1 MGKAEYRTA
10 RNVTLSISE
19 EGYRNARIW
28 AARHGFSMS
37 AGLAFLIE
45 NLDDMSRIARQ
56 LRSENPEL
64 PQKLE
69 ERRNGKLKTKAVKL

>member
-1 MGKAEYRTA
+1 MGKAEFRTV

-28 AARHGFSMS
+28 AARQGFSMS

-45 NLDDMSRIARQ
+45 NLEDMSRIVRQ
-56 LRSENPEL
+56 LHCEIPDLS
-64 PQKLE
+64 QKLE
-69 ERRNGKLKTKAVKL
+69 ARRNSKTKTRPVKL

>member
-1 MGKAEYRTA
+1 MGKADCRTA

-19 EGYRNARIW
+19 EGYRKARIW
-28 AARHGFSMS
+28 AARQGFSMS

-45 NLDDMSRIARQ
+45 NLEDMSRIARQ
-56 LRSENPEL
+56 LHSENPDL

-69 ERRNGKLKTKAVKL
+69 ARRNGKIKTSPVKL

>member
-1 MGKAEYRTA
+1 MGKARDRNV

-19 EGYRNARIW
+19 EGYRKARIW
-28 AARHGFSMS
+28 AAQKGFSMS

-45 NLDDMSRIARQ
+45 NLEDISRIARQ
-56 LRSENPEL
+56 LHSEIPDL

-69 ERRNGKLKTKAVKL
+69 ARRNR